1 MQGRPHNKPHPAS
14 SSNNQSWQQPR
25 QPARRAPPAATTPIQ
40 LQNRYQVI
48 ADELTVD
55 EAIDALEE
63 PMSDPELIPPSW
75 PKRTAP
81 CRSPDVETPKK
92 IRVQAD
98 IHHEFMAR

>member
-1 MQGRPHNKPHPAS
+1 
-14 SSNNQSWQQPR
+14 
-25 QPARRAPPAATTPIQ
+25 
-40 LQNRYQVI
+40 
-48 ADELTVD
+48 VD